1 METDAASPQETSS
14 AEPRWKPLPPLHRR
28 ILGVLV
34 EKAKTTPDAYPL
46 SLNALTTGC
55 NQKSN
60 RSPQMDATTEQ
71 VDEALEQLRYMGAV
85 SEVQGGGRVP
95 RYRHYA
101 KDWLDVDGT
110 ELAVMAE
117 LLLRGAQTIGELR
130 GRAAR
135 MAPIA
140 DVAAL
145 KPILATLVQK
155 GLLVALTPEGRGQIV
170 AHTLYEPRE
179 MERLKA
185 QHDRGG
191 WTAGPA
197 ASQPPAAAPVSGGPA
212 AVADTP
218 GPPAAAP
225 GINRPEA
232 SDAAVEIAALKQ
244 EMSQLRDEVSRLRR
258 EVEDLWS
265 NLR

>member
-1 METDAASPQETSS
+1 METDAASTQGNSS
-14 AEPRWKPLPPLHRR
+14 AEPRWKPLPPIQRR

-60 RSPQMDATTEQ
+60 RSPQMSVTTDQ
-71 VDEALEQLRYMGAV
+71 VDEAVEQLRYMGAV

-101 KDWLDVDGT
+101 KDWLGVDGT
-110 ELAVMAE
+110 ELAVVAE

-145 KPILATLVQK
+145 KPILASLVQK

-179 MERLKA
+179 MEQLKA
-185 QHDRGG
+185 QHGRGG
-191 WTAGPA
+191 WSAGPVVSQQPA
-197 ASQPPAAAPVSGGPA
+197 APPDIDEPAAGAEPPAAPAVVSSSAPSPA
-212 AVADTP
+212 TE
-218 GPPAAAP
+218 AA
-225 GINRPEA
+225 G
-232 SDAAVEIAALKQ
+232 EIAALRQ
-244 EMSQLRDEVSRLRR
+244 EVSQLKDEVSRLRR